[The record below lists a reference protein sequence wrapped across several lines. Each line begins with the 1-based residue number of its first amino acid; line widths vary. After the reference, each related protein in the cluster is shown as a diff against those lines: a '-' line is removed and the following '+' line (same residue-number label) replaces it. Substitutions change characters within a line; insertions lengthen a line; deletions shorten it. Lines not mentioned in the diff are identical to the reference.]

1 MTTNGLDQPKRVS
14 VEEYLANEARA
25 EYKSE
30 YHNGIVVPVHRT
42 VSERGEIVAMAGAQP
57 AHNLLVARLGGLL
70 NLCLDNTDC
79 FVFASDQ
86 LVFTPDCAKY
96 HYPDLSIACKKPEF
110 EKHTN
115 GLEAL
120 LNPSIIIE
128 VLSESTEGYD
138 RGEKFDCYR
147 TLPSFEQYVLVDSTR
162 RRIQT
167 ITKHDETHWL
177 MTFAHESDQKVK
189 IGNCEFTIGEVYR
202 KVFLEQ

>member
-1 MTTNGLDQPKRVS
+1 MKGLDQPKRVS

-42 VSERGEIVAMAGAQP
+42 VNEQGEIVAMAGAQP

-70 NLCLDNTDC
+70 NLCLDSTDC

-110 EKHTN
+110 EKHAN
-115 GLEAL
+115 GLDAL

-128 VLSESTEGYD
+128 VLSGSTEGYD
-138 RGEKFDCYR
+138 RGEKFRCFR
-147 TLPSFEQYVLVDSTR
+147 TLPSLEQYVLVNSSDKGIETF
-162 RRIQT
+162 
-167 ITKHDETHWL
+167 TKQDEKHWL
-177 MTFAHESDQKVK
+177 MTSARDSDEKVT
-189 IGNCEFTIGEVYR
+189 IGSCEFTVGEIYR
-202 KVFLEQ
+202 KVFLE